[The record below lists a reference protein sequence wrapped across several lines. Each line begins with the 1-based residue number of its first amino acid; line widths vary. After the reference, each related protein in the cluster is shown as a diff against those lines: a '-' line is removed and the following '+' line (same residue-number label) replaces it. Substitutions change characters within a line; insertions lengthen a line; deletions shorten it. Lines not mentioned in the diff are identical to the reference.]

1 MVKESED
8 EQIYSCKESKFL
20 QEFSNF
26 LEMLEN

>member
-8 EQIYSCKESKFL
+8 EQIYSCNESKFL
-20 QEFSNF
+20 QEFANF